1 MEQLI
6 DFVIQLIS
14 IKVSWGLPDEV
25 RIYLW
30 LWLTGLFFLIGAVVT
45 AIRFAFKKI
54 KEFTA

>member
-25 RIYLW
+25 SIYLW
-30 LWLTGLFFLIGAVVT
+30 LWLTGLFFLIGAVVA

-54 KEFTA
+54 KEFTE

>member
-30 LWLTGLFFLIGAVVT
+30 LWLTGLFFLIGAVIT

-54 KEFTA
+54 K

>member
-30 LWLTGLFFLIGAVVT
+30 LWLTGLFLIIGVVVT

-54 KEFTA
+54 KELTE